1 MAMSRS
7 LGGTSFTTSPPMRI
21 SPSVMSSRPAIMRSV
36 VVLPQPDGP
45 TSTTNSLSRMS
56 RSIPRTAGVA
66 SYSFTSLRS
75 VTWAMARS
83 AFGRA
88 GGEAGDVVVH
98 EESVDDERRHCAEQR
113 RGHDLA
119 PVEHVTLDER
129 GDDSRRQHHLVDRG
143 GEGHRVEEVGPR
155 HGESEDG
162 RGDDARQRD
171 GKEDLGEH
179 MEVC

>member
-7 LGGTSFTTSPPMRI
+7 LGGTSLTTSPPMRI

-45 TSTTNSLSRMS
+45 TSTTNSLSAMS
-56 RSIPRTAGVA
+56 RSMPRTAGSS
-66 SYSFTSLRS
+66 SYSFTTLRS
-75 VTWAMARS
+75 LSS
-83 AFGRA
+83 AIALSPFGRA

-119 PVEHVTLDER
+119 PVEHVALDEG

-143 GEGHRVEEVGPR
+143 GERHRVEEVGPG
-155 HGESEDG
+155 HGEREDR
-162 RGDDARQRD
+162 RGDDAGQRNRQ
-171 GKEDLGEH
+171 ENPGEH
-179 MEVC
+179 L